1 MYIFLWTMIAIFTLS
16 IIMKLIFLVTLHF
29 PTQKPIYYAI
39 DIIIYILIIIWAL
52 LLIYVK

>member
-16 IIMKLIFLVTLHF
+16 IIAKLYSLVTLHF

>member
-16 IIMKLIFLVTLHF
+16 IIAKLYSLVTQYF
-29 PTQKPIYYAI
+29 PIQKPIYYAI
-39 DIIIYILIIIWAL
+39 DIIIFILIIIWAL